1 MPPQPPMP
9 SEPPRGPM
17 PPQPAMRPGPPPGPM
32 PPQPPMPPMA
42 APPPEAQWQRLHP
55 LTPWVA
61 IISLLALLVVA
72 LVPLGLALLLDDGGW
87 PTFIPLLIVAG
98 FLLAIASEVVNYYVT
113 RFRLTDELFEMRSG
127 VISKQHRQVRLDRLQ
142 SVNLNRPIGAR
153 VFGLT
158 ILETSGAGQDSD
170 IKVRYL
176 KKEDADALRAEIL
189 RRASGVRQA
198 QRQAASG
205 PIAPPSPA
213 GAPPAA
219 AIPPG
224 APQAAAMPGAAAVAP
239 QPRRSLSDYIES
251 AIVDFTSPE
260 LAAGEVNERAVV
272 RVAPA
277 RIIGA
282 ALLPLLVAILVIIVV
297 VAVLG
302 FITFLIVRGGG
313 EGILGVFS
321 VAFWGVT
328 VSLLGPGLFAGLI
341 GSLSSLASS
350 LQYSIAGTPDGLRVG
365 RGLLTQTNDTVAPG
379 RIHSLQINQP
389 FYWRPF
395 GWYSVTMN
403 RADLQV
409 QVNENKNDRQNNVQR
424 QVLLPVGN
432 YAELQRVLS
441 LALPMHMSP
450 NALSILAEGM
460 KGGRRAPF
468 ITAPK
473 RAWWLKPFS
482 HHRTGYFIENGLIYL
497 RSGWLQRRLALIPG
511 ERIQGVTVT
520 TGPLRQLARVA
531 SISPDTVGGPVKTS
545 LDLVDQAGVYQLH
558 EDVEQLAITAA
569 KMDTSHRWREAQT
582 RLTLASARMQVEDA
596 RRLGQEPPAQA
607 MRVLWAEEQ
616 WLRTQRP
623 AGPAPS
629 PGHPAGGDT
638 TPTDP
643 PGAPTGG

>member
-1 MPPQPPMP
+1 
-9 SEPPRGPM
+9 
-17 PPQPAMRPGPPPGPM
+17 
-32 PPQPPMPPMA
+32 MA
-42 APPPEAQWQRLHP
+42 APNPDSQWQRLHP
-55 LTPWVA
+55 LTPWVS
-61 IISLLALLVVA
+61 IMSILAVFAFA
-72 LVPLGLALLLDDGGW
+72 LVPLGFALLLGDSGW
-87 PTFIPLLIVAG
+87 PSLIPLLIVAG
-98 FLLAIASEVVNYYVT
+98 FLLAIVSEIVNYYVT
-113 RFRLTDELFEMRSG
+113 RFRLTNELFEMRTG

-142 SVNLNRPIGAR
+142 SVNLNRPIAAR

-189 RRASGVRQA
+189 RRASGVRHA
-198 QRQAASG
+198 QRQAAAG

-213 GAPPAA
+213 GAS
-219 AIPPG
+219 
-224 APQAAAMPGAAAVAP
+224 QAAAVQPGAAAVAP
-239 QPRRSLSDYIES
+239 RPRRNLSDYIES

-260 LAAGEVNERAVV
+260 LAAGEVNERAIV

-282 ALLPLLVAILVIIVV
+282 AALPLLVAILVIIVV
-297 VAVLG
+297 AAVLG
-302 FITFLIVRGGG
+302 LFTFLVIRAGG
-313 EGILGVFS
+313 EEFLGVLS
-321 VAFWGVT
+321 VGLWT
-328 VSLLGPGLFAGLI
+328 VALSLLGPGLFVGFI

-350 LQYSIAGTPDGLRVG
+350 LQYSIAGTPDGLRIG

-409 QVNENKNDRQNNVQR
+409 QLNENKNDRQNNVQR

-482 HHRTGYFIENGLIYL
+482 HHRTGYVIENGLIYL
-497 RSGWLQRRLALIPG
+497 RSGWLRRRLALIPG
-511 ERIQGVTVT
+511 ERIQGVTIKS
-520 TGPLRQLARVA
+520 GPLRRLARVA
-531 SISPDTVGGPVKTS
+531 TISPDTVGGPVVTS
-545 LDLVDQAGVYQLH
+545 LDLVDQASIYQLH
-558 EDVEQLAITAA
+558 EAVEQLAITAA

-623 AGPAPS
+623 AGQAPP
-629 PGHPAGGDT
+629 PGQSTDDGT
-638 TPTDP
+638 TPVDP
-643 PGAPTGG
+643 PGAPASG

>member
-1 MPPQPPMP
+1 MPPQP
-9 SEPPRGPM
+9 S
-17 PPQPAMRPGPPPGPM
+17 MRPGPPPGPM
-32 PPQPPMPPMA
+32 PPVPPPGSPMA
-42 APPPEAQWQRLHP
+42 APNPDSQWQRLHP
-55 LTPWVA
+55 LTPWVS
-61 IISLLALLVVA
+61 IMSILAVFAFA
-72 LVPLGLALLLDDGGW
+72 LVPLGFALLLGDSGW
-87 PTFIPLLIVAG
+87 PSLIPLLIVAG
-98 FLLAIASEVVNYYVT
+98 FLLAIVSEIVNYYVT
-113 RFRLTDELFEMRSG
+113 RFRLTNELFEMRTG

-142 SVNLNRPIGAR
+142 SVNLNRPIAAR

-189 RRASGVRQA
+189 RRASGVRHA
-198 QRQAASG
+198 QRQAAAG

-213 GAPPAA
+213 GAS
-219 AIPPG
+219 
-224 APQAAAMPGAAAVAP
+224 QAAAVQPGAAAVAP
-239 QPRRSLSDYIES
+239 RPRRNLSDYIES

-260 LAAGEVNERAVV
+260 LAAGEVNERAIV

-282 ALLPLLVAILVIIVV
+282 AALPLLVAILVIIVV
-297 VAVLG
+297 AAVLG
-302 FITFLIVRGGG
+302 LFTFLVIRAGG
-313 EGILGVFS
+313 EEFLGVLS
-321 VAFWGVT
+321 VGLWT
-328 VSLLGPGLFAGLI
+328 VALSLLGPGLFVGFI

-350 LQYSIAGTPDGLRVG
+350 LQYSIAGTPDGLRIG

-409 QVNENKNDRQNNVQR
+409 QLNENKNDRQNNVQR

-482 HHRTGYFIENGLIYL
+482 HHRTGYVIENGLIYL
-497 RSGWLQRRLALIPG
+497 RSGWLRRRLALIPG
-511 ERIQGVTVT
+511 ERIQGVTIKS
-520 TGPLRQLARVA
+520 GPLRRLARVA
-531 SISPDTVGGPVKTS
+531 TISPDTVGGPVVTS
-545 LDLVDQAGVYQLH
+545 LDLVDQASIYQLH
-558 EDVEQLAITAA
+558 EAVEQLAITAA

-623 AGPAPS
+623 AGQAPP
-629 PGHPAGGDT
+629 PGQSTDDGT
-638 TPTDP
+638 TPVDP
-643 PGAPTGG
+643 PGAPASG